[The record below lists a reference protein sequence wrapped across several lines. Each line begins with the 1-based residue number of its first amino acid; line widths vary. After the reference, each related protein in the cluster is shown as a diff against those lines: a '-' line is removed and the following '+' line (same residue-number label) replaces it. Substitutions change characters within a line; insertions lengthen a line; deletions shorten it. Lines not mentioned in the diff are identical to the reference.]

1 MLKQFNK
8 TNQYSIRKYSVGVFS
23 VAVASIMFMGGTVQ
37 ASDSNTKEEN
47 KETTESVIQGR
58 VVPPTIKNMEQT
70 SENTKKEKG
79 VNNNKG
85 ESSEIRK
92 AIKSIKERVDSVQ
105 TSKDVVNSKN
115 ADTPVNKSTFHE
127 VTKNNEDMNN
137 AIRNNNQEK
146 DHVKPRVRREI
157 STNENFDDKKRES
170 LITDFIENARDR
182 VEHGS
187 KIYTL
192 EEKTLLLQGF
202 DELKEDLIESIPKMS
217 ERNEKDFACKIID
230 EISREEEYTLGNNL
244 DRFEILNNLREEYQ
258 KKLSE
263 IDKNLETVEDSEKIK
278 RKKELKKQYEIGL
291 NKIKDQNFPAK
302 LELKK
307 LLDDYVINLNKAA
320 SGEKIE
326 ELDKNIPKLNNKN
339 KNSIT
344 VKVVDENEKPVTDY
358 TVELKNTVSQKI
370 ENKKTD
376 SKGEVIF
383 NNLEE
388 KVEYNVIVRGK
399 KSVDGT
405 SLSAGESDVISVK
418 RSDLISSSKRDEFP
432 NRSEDANRESEIIEN
447 NTRDGKLLEK
457 DKRAA
462 IAGQEIK
469 EVQEI
474 AKKGGKIYTKEDKEK
489 LLNLFEK
496 LYEEL
501 KKEIDTP
508 KDLGEFREEVLDKIE
523 NTLKN
528 KLGVP
533 YRYKAIE
540 ELIKKVGD
548 YADKLRLKEDSF
560 SREKV
565 RNLDKKYE
573 EAREALVKDEFP
585 ENKKIDEL
593 KNKYLNEL
601 KEIYEKN
608 HNELLVDEK
617 ASGILGTVTWR
628 VYKDGTLE
636 FSPTD
641 GKEGEFDN
649 GKDHIK
655 WAHTENVNEQLSS
668 YGKDIRKYKDKVKKV
683 VFKGKVKANGTLQ
696 SMFYGYDKLE
706 KIDFTNFDTTN
717 ATGMKSMLQGT
728 ALKRVDLSKFNTSNV
743 QDLSYMFHKMEKLEE
758 IVFGDNFNTSK
769 VVDFSNM
776 FDGAT
781 KIKGLKLLSFDTRNA
796 GESTPTLT
804 PKEDLFKNTP
814 SLTTVAVGEKYS
826 IPMEDFYTVTF
837 YFGSENKTKVTL
849 KVRKNRKIA
858 DGFIPTPSK
867 EGYQFAG
874 WSEDVS
880 KEIVKDMELT
890 PRWREV
896 KKEKPNKGNN
906 ANIPQRNQPE
916 ENKPTPQAVPGKEK
930 QPEINRENPQVKP
943 EKEKQSETK
952 TPGKEKESTPKLPE
966 KMGEKNTDKSKESSK
981 QNENNKVQIE
991 ENKPTPQAVPG
1002 KEKQPEINRENP
1014 QVKPE
1019 MEKQSETKTPGK
1031 EKESTPKL
1039 PEKMGEK
1046 NTDKSKESDGQS
1058 DNNAQSKTNTFDKTK
1073 NGLDYDKQIKEVD
1086 KQKEK
1091 SKIIENIKTQDNN
1104 KTMFKLKALSGDDK
1118 ITVEFDKVINANEI
1132 LFNEIKDHKLI
1143 NNIKEKL
1150 NVNYVRI
1157 FDIDL
1162 LEKGKVNK
1170 ITDNRTVRVALAGE
1184 NMKNIEVYHIKNNGE
1199 LEKIQSKEEN
1209 GELVFKTNH
1218 FSKFAFVNKV
1228 KGITDTIKDNNNNNS
1243 SNQREIQ
1250 EQKMS
1255 KDNIIQ
1261 KNLHSKGEIRRVNH
1275 NIEKLPNTGKEE
1287 KGLAA
1292 LGAFIAMALTFIL
1305 FKRKE

>member
-79 VNNNKG
+79 GNNNEG
-85 ESSEIRK
+85 ESSELRK

-115 ADTPVNKSTFHE
+115 VDTSISESIIHE
-127 VTKNNEDMNN
+127 VTKNKEDANN
-137 AIRNNNQEK
+137 TIRNNNQDK
-146 DHVKPRVRREI
+146 AQVKPRVKRNTLI
-157 STNENFDDKKRES
+157 NEKFDDKKRES
-170 LITDFIENARDR
+170 IITDFIENARDR
-182 VEHGS
+182 VEHGN

-202 DELKEDLIESIPKMS
+202 NELKEDLIESIPKMP
-217 ERNEKDFACKIID
+217 ERNEKDFASKIID
-230 EISREEEYTLGNNL
+230 EISREEEDTLGNNL

-263 IDKNLETVEDSEKIK
+263 IDKNIETVEDSEKIK
-278 RKKELKKQYEIGL
+278 RKKELKKQYEFGL
-291 NKIKDQNFPAK
+291 NKIKDQSFPAK

-307 LLDDYVINLNKAA
+307 LLDDYIINLNKAA
-320 SGEKIE
+320 SGEKVE
-326 ELDKNIPKLNNKN
+326 EHDKNIPKINN

-344 VKVVDENEKPVTDY
+344 VKVLDENNIPVTEY
-358 TVELKNTVSQKI
+358 TVELKNTVNQKI
-370 ENKKTD
+370 EKKKTD
-376 SKGEVIF
+376 SMGEVVF

-388 KVEYNVIVRGK
+388 KVEYNIIVRGK
-399 KSVDGT
+399 SSIDGT

-418 RSDLISSSKRDEFP
+418 RSDLITSSKQDEFP

-469 EVQEI
+469 EAQEI

-489 LLNLFEK
+489 LLNLFEE
-496 LYEEL
+496 LYEEI

-508 KDLGEFREEVLDKIE
+508 KDLGEFREKVLDKIE
-523 NTLKN
+523 ITLKN

-540 ELIKKVGD
+540 ELIKQVGD

-560 SREKV
+560 SRDKV

-585 ENKKIDEL
+585 ENKIIDQLKI
-593 KNKYLNEL
+593 KYLSEL

-649 GKDHIK
+649 GKNHIK

-706 KIDFTNFDTTN
+706 EIDFTNFDTTN

-728 ALKRVDLSKFNTSNV
+728 ALKRVDLSRFNTSNV
-743 QDLSYMFHKMEKLEE
+743 HDLSYMFHKMEKLEE

-776 FDGAT
+776 FDGAI
-781 KIKGLKLLSFDTRNA
+781 KIKGLNLLSFDTRSA

-814 SLTTVAVGEKYS
+814 NLTTVAVGEKYNIS
-826 IPMEDFYTVTF
+826 MEDFYTVTF

-896 KKEKPNKGNN
+896 KKEKPNKDNN
-906 ANIPQRNQPE
+906 ANIPQRNQLEENKPTLQAVPEKEKQPEMEKQRETNTPSKGKETTPKTPEKTEEKNTDKAKELSKQNDNKVQSE
-916 ENKPTPQAVPGKEK
+916 ENKPTPQVVPGREK
-930 QPEINRENPQVKP
+930 QPEINRQNPQVK
-943 EKEKQSETK
+943 
-952 TPGKEKESTPKLPE
+952 L
-966 KMGEKNTDKSKESSK
+966 
-981 QNENNKVQIE
+981 
-991 ENKPTPQAVPG
+991 
-1002 KEKQPEINRENP
+1002 
-1014 QVKPE
+1014 E
-1019 MEKQSETKTPGK
+1019 ME
-1031 EKESTPKL
+1031 
-1039 PEKMGEK
+1039 
-1046 NTDKSKESDGQS
+1046 
-1058 DNNAQSKTNTFDKTK
+1058 
-1073 NGLDYDKQIKEVD
+1073 

-1091 SKIIENIKTQDNN
+1091 SKINDNIKTQNNN
-1104 KTMFKLKALSGDDK
+1104 KTVFKLKSLSGNDK
-1118 ITVEFDKVINANEI
+1118 ITVEFDKVINADEI

-1150 NVNYVRI
+1150 NVKYVRI

-1170 ITDNRTVRVALAGE
+1170 VTDNRTVRIALAE
-1184 NMKNIEVYHIKNNGE
+1184 KNMKNIEVYHIKNNGE

-1228 KGITDTIKDNNNNNS
+1228 KGTNDIINNNNLLS
-1243 SNQREIQ
+1243 QRENQ
-1250 EQKMS
+1250 EQEMP
-1255 KDNIIQ
+1255 KDNSIQ
-1261 KNLHSKGEIRRVNH
+1261 KTPHSKGEIRRVNH
-1275 NIEKLPNTGKEE
+1275 NTEKLPNTGKEE

>member
-217 ERNEKDFACKIID
+217 ERNEKDFASKIID

-781 KIKGLKLLSFDTRNA
+781 KIKGLNLLSFDTRNA

-849 KVRKNRKIA
+849 KVRRNRKIA

-867 EGYQFAG
+867 EGYQFTG

-916 ENKPTPQAVPGKEK
+916 ENNPTPQAVPGKEK
-930 QPEINRENPQVKP
+930 QPEINK
-943 EKEKQSETK
+943 
-952 TPGKEKESTPKLPE
+952 
-966 KMGEKNTDKSKESSK
+966 
-981 QNENNKVQIE
+981 
-991 ENKPTPQAVPG
+991 
-1002 KEKQPEINRENP
+1002 ENP

-1184 NMKNIEVYHIKNNGE
+1184 NMKNIGVYHIKNNGE

-1228 KGITDTIKDNNNNNS
+1228 KGITDIINNNNNNNS
-1243 SNQREIQ
+1243 SNQIEIQ

-1261 KNLHSKGEIRRVNH
+1261 KNQHSKGEIRRVNH

-1292 LGAFIAMALTFIL
+1292 LGAFIAMSLTFIL

>member
-781 KIKGLKLLSFDTRNA
+781 KIKGLKLLSFDTRSA

-930 QPEINRENPQVKP
+930 QPEINK
-943 EKEKQSETK
+943 
-952 TPGKEKESTPKLPE
+952 
-966 KMGEKNTDKSKESSK
+966 
-981 QNENNKVQIE
+981 
-991 ENKPTPQAVPG
+991 
-1002 KEKQPEINRENP
+1002 ENP

-1046 NTDKSKESDGQS
+1046 NTDKSKESDGRS
-1058 DNNAQSKTNTFDKTK
+1058 DNNAQSKTNAFDKTK
-1073 NGLDYDKQIKEVD
+1073 EGLDYDKQIKEAD

-1118 ITVEFDKVINANEI
+1118 ITVEFDKIINADEI
-1132 LFNEIKDHKLI
+1132 LFNEIKDHKLL

-1170 ITDNRTVRVALAGE
+1170 TAENRTVRVALAGE

-1228 KGITDTIKDNNNNNS
+1228 KGITDTIKDNNNNNNNNNNS

>member
-79 VNNNKG
+79 GNNNEG
-85 ESSEIRK
+85 ESSELRK

-115 ADTPVNKSTFHE
+115 VDTSISESIIHE
-127 VTKNNEDMNN
+127 VTKNKEDANN
-137 AIRNNNQEK
+137 TIRNNNQDK
-146 DHVKPRVRREI
+146 AQVKPRVKRNTLI
-157 STNENFDDKKRES
+157 NEKFDDKKRES
-170 LITDFIENARDR
+170 IITDFIENARDR
-182 VEHGS
+182 VEHGN

-202 DELKEDLIESIPKMS
+202 NELKEDLIESIPKMP
-217 ERNEKDFACKIID
+217 ERNEKDFASKIID
-230 EISREEEYTLGNNL
+230 EISREEEDTLGNNL

-263 IDKNLETVEDSEKIK
+263 IDKNIETVEDSEKIK
-278 RKKELKKQYEIGL
+278 RKKELKKQYEFGL
-291 NKIKDQNFPAK
+291 NKIKDQSFPAK

-307 LLDDYVINLNKAA
+307 LLDDYIINLNKAA
-320 SGEKIE
+320 SGEKVE
-326 ELDKNIPKLNNKN
+326 EHDKNIPKINN

-344 VKVVDENEKPVTDY
+344 VKVLDENNIPVTEY
-358 TVELKNTVSQKI
+358 TVELKNTVNQKI
-370 ENKKTD
+370 EKKKTD
-376 SKGEVIF
+376 SMGEVVF

-388 KVEYNVIVRGK
+388 KVEYNIIVRGK
-399 KSVDGT
+399 SSIDGT

-418 RSDLISSSKRDEFP
+418 RSDLITSSKQDEFP

-469 EVQEI
+469 EAQEI

-489 LLNLFEK
+489 LLNLFEE
-496 LYEEL
+496 LYEEI

-508 KDLGEFREEVLDKIE
+508 KDLGEFREKVLDKIE
-523 NTLKN
+523 ITLKN

-540 ELIKKVGD
+540 ELIKQVGD

-560 SREKV
+560 SRDKV

-585 ENKKIDEL
+585 ENKIIDQLKI
-593 KNKYLNEL
+593 KYLSEL

-649 GKDHIK
+649 GKNHIK

-706 KIDFTNFDTTN
+706 EIDFTNFDTTN

-728 ALKRVDLSKFNTSNV
+728 ALKRVDLSRFNTSNV
-743 QDLSYMFHKMEKLEE
+743 HDLSYMFHKMEKLEE

-776 FDGAT
+776 FDGAI
-781 KIKGLKLLSFDTRNA
+781 KIKGLNLLSFDTRSA

-814 SLTTVAVGEKYS
+814 NLTTVAVGEKYNIS
-826 IPMEDFYTVTF
+826 MEDFYTVTF

-896 KKEKPNKGNN
+896 KKEKPNKDNN
-906 ANIPQRNQPE
+906 ANIPQRNQLE

-930 QPEINRENPQVKP
+930 QPEM
-943 EKEKQSETK
+943 EKQRETN
-952 TPGKEKESTPKLPE
+952 TPGKGKESTPKTPE
-966 KMGEKNTDKSKESSK
+966 KTEEKNTDKAKELSK
-981 QNENNKVQIE
+981 QNDNKVQSE
-991 ENKPTPQAVPG
+991 ENKPTPQVVPG
-1002 KEKQPEINRENP
+1002 REKQPEINRQNP
-1014 QVKPE
+1014 QVKLE
-1019 MEKQSETKTPGK
+1019 ME
-1031 EKESTPKL
+1031 
-1039 PEKMGEK
+1039 
-1046 NTDKSKESDGQS
+1046 
-1058 DNNAQSKTNTFDKTK
+1058 
-1073 NGLDYDKQIKEVD
+1073 

-1091 SKIIENIKTQDNN
+1091 SKINDNIKTQNNN
-1104 KTMFKLKALSGDDK
+1104 KTVFKLKSLSGNDK
-1118 ITVEFDKVINANEI
+1118 ITVEFDKVINADEI

-1150 NVNYVRI
+1150 NVKYVRI

-1170 ITDNRTVRVALAGE
+1170 VTDNRTVRIALAE
-1184 NMKNIEVYHIKNNGE
+1184 KNMKNIEVYHIKNNGE

-1228 KGITDTIKDNNNNNS
+1228 KGTNDIINNNNLLS
-1243 SNQREIQ
+1243 QRENQ
-1250 EQKMS
+1250 EQEMP
-1255 KDNIIQ
+1255 KDNSIQ
-1261 KNLHSKGEIRRVNH
+1261 KTPHSKGEIRRVNH
-1275 NIEKLPNTGKEE
+1275 NTEKLPNTGKEE

>member
-79 VNNNKG
+79 GNNNEG
-85 ESSEIRK
+85 ESSELRK

-115 ADTPVNKSTFHE
+115 VDTSISESIIHE
-127 VTKNNEDMNN
+127 VTKNKEDANN
-137 AIRNNNQEK
+137 TIRNNNQDK
-146 DHVKPRVRREI
+146 AQVKPRVKRNTLI
-157 STNENFDDKKRES
+157 NEKFDDKKRES
-170 LITDFIENARDR
+170 IITDFIENARDR
-182 VEHGS
+182 VEHGN

-202 DELKEDLIESIPKMS
+202 NELKEDLIESIPKMP
-217 ERNEKDFACKIID
+217 ERNEKDFASKIID
-230 EISREEEYTLGNNL
+230 EISREEEDTLGNNL

-263 IDKNLETVEDSEKIK
+263 IDKNIETVEDSEKIK
-278 RKKELKKQYEIGL
+278 RKKELKKQYEFGL
-291 NKIKDQNFPAK
+291 NKIKDQSFPAK

-307 LLDDYVINLNKAA
+307 LLDDYIINLNKAA
-320 SGEKIE
+320 SGEKVE
-326 ELDKNIPKLNNKN
+326 EHDKNIPKINN

-344 VKVVDENEKPVTDY
+344 VKVLDENNIPVTEY
-358 TVELKNTVSQKI
+358 TVELKNTVNQKI
-370 ENKKTD
+370 EKKKTD
-376 SKGEVIF
+376 SMGEVVF

-388 KVEYNVIVRGK
+388 KVEYNIIVRGK
-399 KSVDGT
+399 SSIDGT

-418 RSDLISSSKRDEFP
+418 RSDLITSSKQDEFP

-469 EVQEI
+469 EAQEI

-489 LLNLFEK
+489 LLNLFEE
-496 LYEEL
+496 LYEEI

-508 KDLGEFREEVLDKIE
+508 KDLGEFREKVLDKIE
-523 NTLKN
+523 ITLKN

-540 ELIKKVGD
+540 ELIKQVGD

-560 SREKV
+560 SRDKV

-585 ENKKIDEL
+585 ENKIIDQLKI
-593 KNKYLNEL
+593 KYLSEL

-649 GKDHIK
+649 GKNHIK

-706 KIDFTNFDTTN
+706 EIDFTNFDTTN

-728 ALKRVDLSKFNTSNV
+728 ALKRVDLSRFNTSNV
-743 QDLSYMFHKMEKLEE
+743 HDLSYMFHKMEKLEE

-776 FDGAT
+776 FDGAI
-781 KIKGLKLLSFDTRNA
+781 KIKGLNLLSFDTRSA

-814 SLTTVAVGEKYS
+814 NLTTVAVGEKYNIS
-826 IPMEDFYTVTF
+826 MEDFYTVTF

-896 KKEKPNKGNN
+896 KKEKPNKDNN
-906 ANIPQRNQPE
+906 ANIPQRNQLE

-930 QPEINRENPQVKP
+930 QPEM
-943 EKEKQSETK
+943 EKQRETN
-952 TPGKEKESTPKLPE
+952 TPGKEKESTPKTPE
-966 KMGEKNTDKSKESSK
+966 KTEEKNTDKAKELSK
-981 QNENNKVQIE
+981 QNDNKVQSE
-991 ENKPTPQAVPG
+991 ENKPTPQVVPG
-1002 KEKQPEINRENP
+1002 REKQPEINRQNP
-1014 QVKPE
+1014 QVKLE
-1019 MEKQSETKTPGK
+1019 ME
-1031 EKESTPKL
+1031 
-1039 PEKMGEK
+1039 
-1046 NTDKSKESDGQS
+1046 
-1058 DNNAQSKTNTFDKTK
+1058 
-1073 NGLDYDKQIKEVD
+1073 

-1091 SKIIENIKTQDNN
+1091 SKINDNIKTQNNN
-1104 KTMFKLKALSGDDK
+1104 KTVFKLKSLSGNDK
-1118 ITVEFDKVINANEI
+1118 ITVEFDKVINADEI

-1150 NVNYVRI
+1150 NVKYVRI

-1170 ITDNRTVRVALAGE
+1170 VTDNRTVRIALAE
-1184 NMKNIEVYHIKNNGE
+1184 KNMKNIEVYHIKNNGE

-1228 KGITDTIKDNNNNNS
+1228 KGTNDIINNNNLLS
-1243 SNQREIQ
+1243 QRENQ
-1250 EQKMS
+1250 EQEMP
-1255 KDNIIQ
+1255 KDNSIQ
-1261 KNLHSKGEIRRVNH
+1261 KTPHSKGEIRRVNH
-1275 NIEKLPNTGKEE
+1275 NTEKLPNTGKEE

>member
-217 ERNEKDFACKIID
+217 ERNEKDFASKIID

-781 KIKGLKLLSFDTRNA
+781 KIKGLNLLSFDTRNA

-849 KVRKNRKIA
+849 KVRRNRKIA

-867 EGYQFAG
+867 EGYQFTG

-930 QPEINRENPQVKP
+930 QPEINK
-943 EKEKQSETK
+943 
-952 TPGKEKESTPKLPE
+952 
-966 KMGEKNTDKSKESSK
+966 
-981 QNENNKVQIE
+981 
-991 ENKPTPQAVPG
+991 
-1002 KEKQPEINRENP
+1002 ENP

-1184 NMKNIEVYHIKNNGE
+1184 NMKNIGVYHIKNNGE

-1228 KGITDTIKDNNNNNS
+1228 KGITDIINNNNNNNNS
-1243 SNQREIQ
+1243 SNQIEIQ

-1261 KNLHSKGEIRRVNH
+1261 KNQHSKGEIRRVNH

-1292 LGAFIAMALTFIL
+1292 LGAFIAMSLTFIL

>member
-70 SENTKKEKG
+70 SENTKKGKG
-79 VNNNKG
+79 VNNNEG

-170 LITDFIENARDR
+170 IITDFIENARDR

-217 ERNEKDFACKIID
+217 ERNEKDFVSKIID

-781 KIKGLKLLSFDTRNA
+781 KIKGLNLLSFDTRNA

-916 ENKPTPQAVPGKEK
+916 ENKLTPQAVPGKEK
-930 QPEINRENPQVKP
+930 QPEINK
-943 EKEKQSETK
+943 
-952 TPGKEKESTPKLPE
+952 
-966 KMGEKNTDKSKESSK
+966 
-981 QNENNKVQIE
+981 
-991 ENKPTPQAVPG
+991 
-1002 KEKQPEINRENP
+1002 ENP

-1039 PEKMGEK
+1039 PEKIGEK

-1184 NMKNIEVYHIKNNGE
+1184 NMKNIGVYHIKNNGE

-1228 KGITDTIKDNNNNNS
+1228 KGITDIINNNNNS
-1243 SNQREIQ
+1243 SNQIEIQ

-1261 KNLHSKGEIRRVNH
+1261 KNQHSKGEIRRVNH

>member
-930 QPEINRENPQVKP
+930 QPEINK
-943 EKEKQSETK
+943 
-952 TPGKEKESTPKLPE
+952 
-966 KMGEKNTDKSKESSK
+966 
-981 QNENNKVQIE
+981 
-991 ENKPTPQAVPG
+991 
-1002 KEKQPEINRENP
+1002 ENP

>member
-943 EKEKQSETK
+943 E
-952 TPGKEKESTPKLPE
+952 
-966 KMGEKNTDKSKESSK
+966 
-981 QNENNKVQIE
+981 
-991 ENKPTPQAVPG
+991 
-1002 KEKQPEINRENP
+1002 
-1014 QVKPE
+1014 

-1046 NTDKSKESDGQS
+1046 NTDKSKESDGRS
-1058 DNNAQSKTNTFDKTK
+1058 DNNAQSKTNAFDKTK
-1073 NGLDYDKQIKEVD
+1073 EGLDYDKQIKEAD

-1118 ITVEFDKVINANEI
+1118 ITVEFDKIINADEI
-1132 LFNEIKDHKLI
+1132 LFNEIKDHKLL

-1170 ITDNRTVRVALAGE
+1170 TAENRTVRVALAGE

>member
-1 MLKQFNK
+1 M
-8 TNQYSIRKYSVGVFS
+8 
-23 VAVASIMFMGGTVQ
+23 
-37 ASDSNTKEEN
+37 
-47 KETTESVIQGR
+47 
-58 VVPPTIKNMEQT
+58 
-70 SENTKKEKG
+70 
-79 VNNNKG
+79 
-85 ESSEIRK
+85 
-92 AIKSIKERVDSVQ
+92 
-105 TSKDVVNSKN
+105 
-115 ADTPVNKSTFHE
+115 
-127 VTKNNEDMNN
+127 
-137 AIRNNNQEK
+137 
-146 DHVKPRVRREI
+146 
-157 STNENFDDKKRES
+157 
-170 LITDFIENARDR
+170 
-182 VEHGS
+182 
-187 KIYTL
+187 
-192 EEKTLLLQGF
+192 
-202 DELKEDLIESIPKMS
+202 
-217 ERNEKDFACKIID
+217 
-230 EISREEEYTLGNNL
+230 
-244 DRFEILNNLREEYQ
+244 
-258 KKLSE
+258 
-263 IDKNLETVEDSEKIK
+263 
-278 RKKELKKQYEIGL
+278 
-291 NKIKDQNFPAK
+291 
-302 LELKK
+302 ELKK
-307 LLDDYVINLNKAA
+307 LLDDYIINLNKAA
-320 SGEKIE
+320 SGEKVE
-326 ELDKNIPKLNNKN
+326 EHDKNIPKINN

-344 VKVVDENEKPVTDY
+344 VKVLDENNIPVTEY
-358 TVELKNTVSQKI
+358 TVELKNTVNQKI
-370 ENKKTD
+370 EKKKTD
-376 SKGEVIF
+376 SMGEVVF

-388 KVEYNVIVRGK
+388 KVEYNITVRGK
-399 KSVDGT
+399 SSIDGT

-418 RSDLISSSKRDEFP
+418 RSDLITSSKQDEFP

-469 EVQEI
+469 EAQEI

-489 LLNLFEK
+489 LLNLFEE
-496 LYEEL
+496 LYEEI

-508 KDLGEFREEVLDKIE
+508 KDLGEFREKVLDKIE

-540 ELIKKVGD
+540 ELIKQVGD

-560 SREKV
+560 SRDKV

-585 ENKKIDEL
+585 ENKIIDQLKI
-593 KNKYLNEL
+593 KYLSEL

-617 ASGILGTVTWR
+617 ASGTLGTVTWR

-649 GKDHIK
+649 GKNHIK

-706 KIDFTNFDTTN
+706 EIDFTNFDTTN

-728 ALKRVDLSKFNTSNV
+728 ALKRVDLSRFNTSNV

-776 FDGAT
+776 FDGAI
-781 KIKGLKLLSFDTRNA
+781 KIKGLNLLSFDTRSA

-814 SLTTVAVGEKYS
+814 NLTTVAVGEKYNIS
-826 IPMEDFYTVTF
+826 MEDFYTVTF

-896 KKEKPNKGNN
+896 KKEKPNKDNN
-906 ANIPQRNQPE
+906 ANIPQLNQLE

-930 QPEINRENPQVKP
+930 QPEMEKQRETNTPSKGKETIPKTP
-943 EKEKQSETK
+943 EKTE
-952 TPGKEKESTPKLPE
+952 
-966 KMGEKNTDKSKESSK
+966 EKNTDKAKELSK
-981 QNENNKVQIE
+981 QNDNNKVQSE
-991 ENKPTPQAVPG
+991 ENKPTPQVVPG
-1002 KEKQPEINRENP
+1002 REKQPEINRQNP
-1014 QVKPE
+1014 QVKLE
-1019 MEKQSETKTPGK
+1019 ME
-1031 EKESTPKL
+1031 
-1039 PEKMGEK
+1039 
-1046 NTDKSKESDGQS
+1046 
-1058 DNNAQSKTNTFDKTK
+1058 
-1073 NGLDYDKQIKEVD
+1073 

-1091 SKIIENIKTQDNN
+1091 SKINDNIKTQNNN
-1104 KTMFKLKALSGDDK
+1104 KTVFKLKSLSGNDK
-1118 ITVEFDKVINANEI
+1118 ITVEFDKVINADEI

-1150 NVNYVRI
+1150 NVKYVRI

-1170 ITDNRTVRVALAGE
+1170 VTDNRTVRIALAE
-1184 NMKNIEVYHIKNNGE
+1184 KNMKNIEVYHIKNNGE

-1228 KGITDTIKDNNNNNS
+1228 KGTNDIINNNNLLS
-1243 SNQREIQ
+1243 QRENQ
-1250 EQKMS
+1250 EQEMP
-1255 KDNIIQ
+1255 KDNSIQ
-1261 KNLHSKGEIRRVNH
+1261 KTPHSKGEIRRVNH
-1275 NIEKLPNTGKEE
+1275 NTEKLPNTGKEE

>member
-1 MLKQFNK
+1 M
-8 TNQYSIRKYSVGVFS
+8 
-23 VAVASIMFMGGTVQ
+23 
-37 ASDSNTKEEN
+37 
-47 KETTESVIQGR
+47 
-58 VVPPTIKNMEQT
+58 
-70 SENTKKEKG
+70 
-79 VNNNKG
+79 
-85 ESSEIRK
+85 
-92 AIKSIKERVDSVQ
+92 
-105 TSKDVVNSKN
+105 
-115 ADTPVNKSTFHE
+115 
-127 VTKNNEDMNN
+127 
-137 AIRNNNQEK
+137 
-146 DHVKPRVRREI
+146 
-157 STNENFDDKKRES
+157 
-170 LITDFIENARDR
+170 
-182 VEHGS
+182 
-187 KIYTL
+187 
-192 EEKTLLLQGF
+192 
-202 DELKEDLIESIPKMS
+202 
-217 ERNEKDFACKIID
+217 
-230 EISREEEYTLGNNL
+230 
-244 DRFEILNNLREEYQ
+244 
-258 KKLSE
+258 
-263 IDKNLETVEDSEKIK
+263 
-278 RKKELKKQYEIGL
+278 
-291 NKIKDQNFPAK
+291 
-302 LELKK
+302 
-307 LLDDYVINLNKAA
+307 
-320 SGEKIE
+320 
-326 ELDKNIPKLNNKN
+326 
-339 KNSIT
+339 
-344 VKVVDENEKPVTDY
+344 
-358 TVELKNTVSQKI
+358 
-370 ENKKTD
+370 
-376 SKGEVIF
+376 
-383 NNLEE
+383 
-388 KVEYNVIVRGK
+388 
-399 KSVDGT
+399 
-405 SLSAGESDVISVK
+405 
-418 RSDLISSSKRDEFP
+418 
-432 NRSEDANRESEIIEN
+432 
-447 NTRDGKLLEK
+447 
-457 DKRAA
+457 
-462 IAGQEIK
+462 
-469 EVQEI
+469 
-474 AKKGGKIYTKEDKEK
+474 
-489 LLNLFEK
+489 
-496 LYEEL
+496 
-501 KKEIDTP
+501 
-508 KDLGEFREEVLDKIE
+508 
-523 NTLKN
+523 
-528 KLGVP
+528 
-533 YRYKAIE
+533 
-540 ELIKKVGD
+540 
-548 YADKLRLKEDSF
+548 
-560 SREKV
+560 
-565 RNLDKKYE
+565 
-573 EAREALVKDEFP
+573 KDEFP

-781 KIKGLKLLSFDTRNA
+781 KIKGLNLLSFDTRNA

-814 SLTTVAVGEKYS
+814 SLTTVAVGEKYN

-906 ANIPQRNQPE
+906 ANIPQRNQPK

-930 QPEINRENPQVKP
+930 QPEINK
-943 EKEKQSETK
+943 
-952 TPGKEKESTPKLPE
+952 
-966 KMGEKNTDKSKESSK
+966 
-981 QNENNKVQIE
+981 
-991 ENKPTPQAVPG
+991 
-1002 KEKQPEINRENP
+1002 ENP

-1039 PEKMGEK
+1039 PEKIGEK

-1091 SKIIENIKTQDNN
+1091 SKLIENIKTQDNN

-1184 NMKNIEVYHIKNNGE
+1184 NMKNIGVYHIKNNGE

-1218 FSKFAFVNKV
+1218 FSK
-1228 KGITDTIKDNNNNNS
+1228 
-1243 SNQREIQ
+1243 
-1250 EQKMS
+1250 
-1255 KDNIIQ
+1255 
-1261 KNLHSKGEIRRVNH
+1261 L
-1275 NIEKLPNTGKEE
+1275 
-1287 KGLAA
+1287 
-1292 LGAFIAMALTFIL
+1292 
-1305 FKRKE
+1305 

>member
-1 MLKQFNK
+1 M
-8 TNQYSIRKYSVGVFS
+8 
-23 VAVASIMFMGGTVQ
+23 
-37 ASDSNTKEEN
+37 
-47 KETTESVIQGR
+47 
-58 VVPPTIKNMEQT
+58 
-70 SENTKKEKG
+70 
-79 VNNNKG
+79 
-85 ESSEIRK
+85 
-92 AIKSIKERVDSVQ
+92 
-105 TSKDVVNSKN
+105 
-115 ADTPVNKSTFHE
+115 
-127 VTKNNEDMNN
+127 
-137 AIRNNNQEK
+137 
-146 DHVKPRVRREI
+146 
-157 STNENFDDKKRES
+157 
-170 LITDFIENARDR
+170 
-182 VEHGS
+182 
-187 KIYTL
+187 
-192 EEKTLLLQGF
+192 
-202 DELKEDLIESIPKMS
+202 
-217 ERNEKDFACKIID
+217 
-230 EISREEEYTLGNNL
+230 
-244 DRFEILNNLREEYQ
+244 
-258 KKLSE
+258 
-263 IDKNLETVEDSEKIK
+263 
-278 RKKELKKQYEIGL
+278 
-291 NKIKDQNFPAK
+291 
-302 LELKK
+302 
-307 LLDDYVINLNKAA
+307 NKAA

-326 ELDKNIPKLNNKN
+326 ELDNNIPKLNNKN

-344 VKVVDENEKPVTDY
+344 VKVVDENKKPVTDY

-469 EVQEI
+469 EAQEI
-474 AKKGGKIYTKEDKEK
+474 AEKGGKIYTKEDKEK

-781 KIKGLKLLSFDTRNA
+781 KIKGLNLLSFDTRNA

-849 KVRKNRKIA
+849 KVRRNRKIA

-867 EGYQFAG
+867 EGYQFTG

-930 QPEINRENPQVKP
+930 QPEINKENPQVKP
-943 EKEKQSETK
+943 EMEKQSETK

-966 KMGEKNTDKSKESSK
+966 KIGEKNTDKSKESSK
-981 QNENNKVQIE
+981 QNENNKVQPE
-991 ENKPTPQAVPG
+991 ENNPTPQAVPG
-1002 KEKQPEINRENP
+1002 KEKQPEINKENP

-1184 NMKNIEVYHIKNNGE
+1184 NMKNIGVYHIKNNGE

-1228 KGITDTIKDNNNNNS
+1228 KGITDIINNNNNNNNNNS
-1243 SNQREIQ
+1243 SNQIEIQ

-1261 KNLHSKGEIRRVNH
+1261 KNQHSKGEIRRVNH

-1292 LGAFIAMALTFIL
+1292 LGAFIAMSLTFIL

>member
-58 VVPPTIKNMEQT
+58 IVPPTIKNMEQT

-79 VNNNKG
+79 GNNNEG
-85 ESSEIRK
+85 ESSELRK

-115 ADTPVNKSTFHE
+115 VDTSISESIIHE
-127 VTKNNEDMNN
+127 VTKNKEDANN
-137 AIRNNNQEK
+137 TIRNNNQDK
-146 DHVKPRVRREI
+146 AQVKPRVKRNTLI
-157 STNENFDDKKRES
+157 NEKFDDKKRES
-170 LITDFIENARDR
+170 IITDFIENARDR
-182 VEHGS
+182 VEHGN

-202 DELKEDLIESIPKMS
+202 NELKEDLIESIPKMP
-217 ERNEKDFACKIID
+217 ERNEKDFASKIID
-230 EISREEEYTLGNNL
+230 EISREEEDTLGNNL

-263 IDKNLETVEDSEKIK
+263 IDKNIETVEDSEKIK
-278 RKKELKKQYEIGL
+278 RKKELKKQYEFGL
-291 NKIKDQNFPAK
+291 NKIKDQSFPAK

-307 LLDDYVINLNKAA
+307 LLDDYIINLNKAA
-320 SGEKIE
+320 SGEKVE
-326 ELDKNIPKLNNKN
+326 EHDKNIPKINN

-344 VKVVDENEKPVTDY
+344 VKVLDENNIPVTEY
-358 TVELKNTVSQKI
+358 TVELKNTVNQKI
-370 ENKKTD
+370 EKKKTD
-376 SKGEVIF
+376 SMGEVVF

-388 KVEYNVIVRGK
+388 KVEYNIIVRGK
-399 KSVDGT
+399 SSIDGT

-418 RSDLISSSKRDEFP
+418 RSDLITSSKQDEFP

-469 EVQEI
+469 EAQEI

-489 LLNLFEK
+489 LLNLFEE
-496 LYEEL
+496 LYEEI

-508 KDLGEFREEVLDKIE
+508 KDLGEFREKVLDKIE
-523 NTLKN
+523 ITLKN

-540 ELIKKVGD
+540 ELIKQVGD

-560 SREKV
+560 SRDKV

-585 ENKKIDEL
+585 ENKIIDQLKI
-593 KNKYLNEL
+593 KYLSEL

-649 GKDHIK
+649 GKNHIK

-706 KIDFTNFDTTN
+706 EIDFTNFDTTN

-728 ALKRVDLSKFNTSNV
+728 ALKRVDLSRFNTSNV
-743 QDLSYMFHKMEKLEE
+743 HDLSYMFHKMEKLEE

-776 FDGAT
+776 FDGAI
-781 KIKGLKLLSFDTRNA
+781 KIKGLNLLSFDTRSA

-814 SLTTVAVGEKYS
+814 NLTTVAVGEKYNIS
-826 IPMEDFYTVTF
+826 MEDFYTVTF

-896 KKEKPNKGNN
+896 KKEKPNKDNN
-906 ANIPQRNQPE
+906 ANIPQRNQLE

-930 QPEINRENPQVKP
+930 QPEM
-943 EKEKQSETK
+943 EKQRETN
-952 TPGKEKESTPKLPE
+952 TPGKEKESTPKIPE
-966 KMGEKNTDKSKESSK
+966 KTEEKNTDKAKELSK
-981 QNENNKVQIE
+981 QNDNKVQSE
-991 ENKPTPQAVPG
+991 ENKPTPQVVPG
-1002 KEKQPEINRENP
+1002 REKQPEINRQNP
-1014 QVKPE
+1014 QVKLE
-1019 MEKQSETKTPGK
+1019 ME
-1031 EKESTPKL
+1031 
-1039 PEKMGEK
+1039 
-1046 NTDKSKESDGQS
+1046 
-1058 DNNAQSKTNTFDKTK
+1058 
-1073 NGLDYDKQIKEVD
+1073 

-1091 SKIIENIKTQDNN
+1091 SKINDNIKTQNNN
-1104 KTMFKLKALSGDDK
+1104 KTVFKLKSLSGNDK
-1118 ITVEFDKVINANEI
+1118 ITVEFDKVINADEI

-1150 NVNYVRI
+1150 NVKYVRI

-1170 ITDNRTVRVALAGE
+1170 VTDNRTVRIALAE
-1184 NMKNIEVYHIKNNGE
+1184 KNMKNIEVYHIKNNGE

-1228 KGITDTIKDNNNNNS
+1228 KGTNDIINNNNLLS
-1243 SNQREIQ
+1243 QRENQ
-1250 EQKMS
+1250 EQEMP
-1255 KDNIIQ
+1255 KDNSIQ
-1261 KNLHSKGEIRRVNH
+1261 KTPHSKGEIRRVNH
-1275 NIEKLPNTGKEE
+1275 NTEKLPNTGKEE

>member
-79 VNNNKG
+79 GNNNEG
-85 ESSEIRK
+85 ESSELRK

-115 ADTPVNKSTFHE
+115 VDTSISESIIHE
-127 VTKNNEDMNN
+127 VTKNKEDANN
-137 AIRNNNQEK
+137 TIRNNNQDK
-146 DHVKPRVRREI
+146 AQVKPRVKRNTLI
-157 STNENFDDKKRES
+157 NEKFDDKKRES
-170 LITDFIENARDR
+170 IITDFIENARDR
-182 VEHGS
+182 VEHGN

-202 DELKEDLIESIPKMS
+202 NELKEDLIESIPKMP
-217 ERNEKDFACKIID
+217 ERNEKDFASKIID
-230 EISREEEYTLGNNL
+230 EISREEEDTLGNNL

-263 IDKNLETVEDSEKIK
+263 IDKNIETVEDSEKIK
-278 RKKELKKQYEIGL
+278 RKKELKKQYEFGL
-291 NKIKDQNFPAK
+291 NKIKDQSFPAK

-307 LLDDYVINLNKAA
+307 LLDDYIINLNKAA
-320 SGEKIE
+320 SGEKVE
-326 ELDKNIPKLNNKN
+326 EHDKNIPKINN

-344 VKVVDENEKPVTDY
+344 VKVLDENNIPVTEY
-358 TVELKNTVSQKI
+358 TVELKNTVNQKI
-370 ENKKTD
+370 EKKKTD
-376 SKGEVIF
+376 SMGEVVF

-388 KVEYNVIVRGK
+388 KVEYNIIVRGK
-399 KSVDGT
+399 SSIDGT

-418 RSDLISSSKRDEFP
+418 RSDLITSSKQDEFP

-469 EVQEI
+469 EAQEI

-489 LLNLFEK
+489 LLNLFEE
-496 LYEEL
+496 LYEEI

-508 KDLGEFREEVLDKIE
+508 KDLGEFREKVLDKIE

-540 ELIKKVGD
+540 ELIKQVGD

-560 SREKV
+560 SRDKV

-585 ENKKIDEL
+585 ENKIIDQLKI
-593 KNKYLNEL
+593 KYLSEL

-649 GKDHIK
+649 GKNHIK

-706 KIDFTNFDTTN
+706 EIDFTNFDTTN

-728 ALKRVDLSKFNTSNV
+728 ALKRVDLSRFNTSNV
-743 QDLSYMFHKMEKLEE
+743 HDLSYMFHKMEKLEE

-776 FDGAT
+776 FDGAI
-781 KIKGLKLLSFDTRNA
+781 KIKGLNLLSFDTRSA

-814 SLTTVAVGEKYS
+814 NLTTVAVGEKYNIS
-826 IPMEDFYTVTF
+826 MEDFYTVTF

-896 KKEKPNKGNN
+896 KKEKPNKDNN
-906 ANIPQRNQPE
+906 ANIPQRNQLE

-930 QPEINRENPQVKP
+930 QPEM
-943 EKEKQSETK
+943 EKQRETN
-952 TPGKEKESTPKLPE
+952 TPGKGKESTPKTPE
-966 KMGEKNTDKSKESSK
+966 KTEEKNTDKLKESSK
-981 QNENNKVQIE
+981 QNDNNKVQSEENKPTLQAVPEKEKQPEMEKQRETNTPSKGKETTPKTPEKTEEKNTDKAKELSKQNDNNKVQSE
-991 ENKPTPQAVPG
+991 ENKPTPQVVPG
-1002 KEKQPEINRENP
+1002 REKQPEINRQNP
-1014 QVKPE
+1014 QVKLE
-1019 MEKQSETKTPGK
+1019 ME
-1031 EKESTPKL
+1031 
-1039 PEKMGEK
+1039 
-1046 NTDKSKESDGQS
+1046 
-1058 DNNAQSKTNTFDKTK
+1058 
-1073 NGLDYDKQIKEVD
+1073 

-1091 SKIIENIKTQDNN
+1091 SKINDNIKTQNNN
-1104 KTMFKLKALSGDDK
+1104 KTVFKLKSLSGNDK
-1118 ITVEFDKVINANEI
+1118 ITVEFDKVINADEI

-1150 NVNYVRI
+1150 NVKYVRI

-1170 ITDNRTVRVALAGE
+1170 VTDNRTVRIALAE
-1184 NMKNIEVYHIKNNGE
+1184 KNMKNIEVYHIKNNGE

-1228 KGITDTIKDNNNNNS
+1228 KGTNDIINNNNLLS
-1243 SNQREIQ
+1243 QRENQ
-1250 EQKMS
+1250 EQEMP
-1255 KDNIIQ
+1255 KDNSIQ
-1261 KNLHSKGEIRRVNH
+1261 KTPHSKGEIRRVNH
-1275 NIEKLPNTGKEE
+1275 NTEKLPNTGKEE

>member
-1 MLKQFNK
+1 M
-8 TNQYSIRKYSVGVFS
+8 
-23 VAVASIMFMGGTVQ
+23 
-37 ASDSNTKEEN
+37 
-47 KETTESVIQGR
+47 
-58 VVPPTIKNMEQT
+58 
-70 SENTKKEKG
+70 
-79 VNNNKG
+79 
-85 ESSEIRK
+85 
-92 AIKSIKERVDSVQ
+92 
-105 TSKDVVNSKN
+105 
-115 ADTPVNKSTFHE
+115 
-127 VTKNNEDMNN
+127 
-137 AIRNNNQEK
+137 
-146 DHVKPRVRREI
+146 
-157 STNENFDDKKRES
+157 
-170 LITDFIENARDR
+170 
-182 VEHGS
+182 
-187 KIYTL
+187 
-192 EEKTLLLQGF
+192 
-202 DELKEDLIESIPKMS
+202 
-217 ERNEKDFACKIID
+217 
-230 EISREEEYTLGNNL
+230 
-244 DRFEILNNLREEYQ
+244 
-258 KKLSE
+258 
-263 IDKNLETVEDSEKIK
+263 
-278 RKKELKKQYEIGL
+278 
-291 NKIKDQNFPAK
+291 
-302 LELKK
+302 ELKK
-307 LLDDYVINLNKAA
+307 LLDDYIINLNKAA
-320 SGEKIE
+320 SGEKVE
-326 ELDKNIPKLNNKN
+326 EHDKNIPKINN

-344 VKVVDENEKPVTDY
+344 VKVLDENNIPVTEY
-358 TVELKNTVSQKI
+358 TVELKNTVNQKI
-370 ENKKTD
+370 EKKKTD
-376 SKGEVIF
+376 SMGEVVF

-388 KVEYNVIVRGK
+388 KVEYNITVRGK
-399 KSVDGT
+399 SSIDGT

-418 RSDLISSSKRDEFP
+418 RSDLITSSKQDEFP

-469 EVQEI
+469 EAQEI

-489 LLNLFEK
+489 LLNLFEE
-496 LYEEL
+496 LYEEI

-508 KDLGEFREEVLDKIE
+508 KDLGEFREKVLDKIE

-540 ELIKKVGD
+540 ELIKQVGD

-560 SREKV
+560 SRDKV

-585 ENKKIDEL
+585 ENKIIDQLKI
-593 KNKYLNEL
+593 KYLSEL

-617 ASGILGTVTWR
+617 ASGTLGTVTWR

-649 GKDHIK
+649 GKNHIK

-706 KIDFTNFDTTN
+706 EIDFTNFDTTN

-728 ALKRVDLSKFNTSNV
+728 ALKRVDLSRFNTSNV

-776 FDGAT
+776 FDGAI
-781 KIKGLKLLSFDTRNA
+781 KIKGLNLLSFDTRSA

-814 SLTTVAVGEKYS
+814 NLTTVAVGEKYNIS
-826 IPMEDFYTVTF
+826 MEDFYTVTF

-896 KKEKPNKGNN
+896 KKEKPNKDNN
-906 ANIPQRNQPE
+906 ANIPQLNQLE
-916 ENKPTPQAVPGKEK
+916 ENKPTLQAVPEKEK
-930 QPEINRENPQVKP
+930 QPEM
-943 EKEKQSETK
+943 EKQRETN
-952 TPGKEKESTPKLPE
+952 TPGKEKESTPKTPE
-966 KMGEKNTDKSKESSK
+966 KTEEKNTDKAKELSK
-981 QNENNKVQIE
+981 QNDNNKVQSE
-991 ENKPTPQAVPG
+991 ENKPTPQVVPG
-1002 KEKQPEINRENP
+1002 REKQPEINRQNP
-1014 QVKPE
+1014 QVKLE
-1019 MEKQSETKTPGK
+1019 ME
-1031 EKESTPKL
+1031 
-1039 PEKMGEK
+1039 
-1046 NTDKSKESDGQS
+1046 
-1058 DNNAQSKTNTFDKTK
+1058 
-1073 NGLDYDKQIKEVD
+1073 

-1091 SKIIENIKTQDNN
+1091 SKINDNIKTQNNN
-1104 KTMFKLKALSGDDK
+1104 KTVFKLKSLSGNDK
-1118 ITVEFDKVINANEI
+1118 ITVEFDKVINADEI

-1150 NVNYVRI
+1150 NVKYVRI

-1170 ITDNRTVRVALAGE
+1170 VTDNRTVRIALAE
-1184 NMKNIEVYHIKNNGE
+1184 KNMKNIEVYHIKNNGE

-1228 KGITDTIKDNNNNNS
+1228 KGTNDIINNNNLLS
-1243 SNQREIQ
+1243 QRENQ
-1250 EQKMS
+1250 EQEMP
-1255 KDNIIQ
+1255 KDNSIQ
-1261 KNLHSKGEIRRVNH
+1261 KTPHSKGEIRRVNH
-1275 NIEKLPNTGKEE
+1275 NTEKLPNTGKEE

>member
-1 MLKQFNK
+1 
-8 TNQYSIRKYSVGVFS
+8 
-23 VAVASIMFMGGTVQ
+23 
-37 ASDSNTKEEN
+37 
-47 KETTESVIQGR
+47 
-58 VVPPTIKNMEQT
+58 
-70 SENTKKEKG
+70 
-79 VNNNKG
+79 
-85 ESSEIRK
+85 
-92 AIKSIKERVDSVQ
+92 
-105 TSKDVVNSKN
+105 
-115 ADTPVNKSTFHE
+115 
-127 VTKNNEDMNN
+127 
-137 AIRNNNQEK
+137 
-146 DHVKPRVRREI
+146 
-157 STNENFDDKKRES
+157 
-170 LITDFIENARDR
+170 
-182 VEHGS
+182 
-187 KIYTL
+187 
-192 EEKTLLLQGF
+192 
-202 DELKEDLIESIPKMS
+202 
-217 ERNEKDFACKIID
+217 
-230 EISREEEYTLGNNL
+230 
-244 DRFEILNNLREEYQ
+244 
-258 KKLSE
+258 
-263 IDKNLETVEDSEKIK
+263 
-278 RKKELKKQYEIGL
+278 
-291 NKIKDQNFPAK
+291 
-302 LELKK
+302 
-307 LLDDYVINLNKAA
+307 
-320 SGEKIE
+320 
-326 ELDKNIPKLNNKN
+326 
-339 KNSIT
+339 
-344 VKVVDENEKPVTDY
+344 
-358 TVELKNTVSQKI
+358 
-370 ENKKTD
+370 
-376 SKGEVIF
+376 
-383 NNLEE
+383 
-388 KVEYNVIVRGK
+388 
-399 KSVDGT
+399 
-405 SLSAGESDVISVK
+405 
-418 RSDLISSSKRDEFP
+418 
-432 NRSEDANRESEIIEN
+432 
-447 NTRDGKLLEK
+447 
-457 DKRAA
+457 
-462 IAGQEIK
+462 
-469 EVQEI
+469 
-474 AKKGGKIYTKEDKEK
+474 
-489 LLNLFEK
+489 
-496 LYEEL
+496 
-501 KKEIDTP
+501 
-508 KDLGEFREEVLDKIE
+508 
-523 NTLKN
+523 
-528 KLGVP
+528 
-533 YRYKAIE
+533 
-540 ELIKKVGD
+540 
-548 YADKLRLKEDSF
+548 
-560 SREKV
+560 
-565 RNLDKKYE
+565 
-573 EAREALVKDEFP
+573 
-585 ENKKIDEL
+585 
-593 KNKYLNEL
+593 
-601 KEIYEKN
+601 
-608 HNELLVDEK
+608 
-617 ASGILGTVTWR
+617 
-628 VYKDGTLE
+628 
-636 FSPTD
+636 
-641 GKEGEFDN
+641 
-649 GKDHIK
+649 
-655 WAHTENVNEQLSS
+655 
-668 YGKDIRKYKDKVKKV
+668 
-683 VFKGKVKANGTLQ
+683 
-696 SMFYGYDKLE
+696 MFYGYDKLE

-781 KIKGLKLLSFDTRNA
+781 KIKELNLLSFDTRNA

-906 ANIPQRNQPE
+906 ENILQRNQPE
-916 ENKPTPQAVPGKEK
+916 EN
-930 QPEINRENPQVKP
+930 NP
-943 EKEKQSETK
+943 
-952 TPGKEKESTPKLPE
+952 
-966 KMGEKNTDKSKESSK
+966 
-981 QNENNKVQIE
+981 I
-991 ENKPTPQAVPG
+991 PQAVPG

-1039 PEKMGEK
+1039 PEKMGE
-1046 NTDKSKESDGQS
+1046 NNIDKLKESDGQS

-1143 NNIKEKL
+1143 NNIKEKS

-1184 NMKNIEVYHIKNNGE
+1184 NMKNIGVYHIKNNGE

-1228 KGITDTIKDNNNNNS
+1228 KGITDTINNNNNS
-1243 SNQREIQ
+1243 SNQIKIQ

-1261 KNLHSKGEIRRVNH
+1261 KNQHSKGEIRRVNH

>member
-1 MLKQFNK
+1 M
-8 TNQYSIRKYSVGVFS
+8 
-23 VAVASIMFMGGTVQ
+23 
-37 ASDSNTKEEN
+37 
-47 KETTESVIQGR
+47 
-58 VVPPTIKNMEQT
+58 
-70 SENTKKEKG
+70 
-79 VNNNKG
+79 
-85 ESSEIRK
+85 
-92 AIKSIKERVDSVQ
+92 
-105 TSKDVVNSKN
+105 
-115 ADTPVNKSTFHE
+115 
-127 VTKNNEDMNN
+127 
-137 AIRNNNQEK
+137 
-146 DHVKPRVRREI
+146 
-157 STNENFDDKKRES
+157 
-170 LITDFIENARDR
+170 
-182 VEHGS
+182 
-187 KIYTL
+187 
-192 EEKTLLLQGF
+192 
-202 DELKEDLIESIPKMS
+202 
-217 ERNEKDFACKIID
+217 
-230 EISREEEYTLGNNL
+230 
-244 DRFEILNNLREEYQ
+244 
-258 KKLSE
+258 
-263 IDKNLETVEDSEKIK
+263 
-278 RKKELKKQYEIGL
+278 
-291 NKIKDQNFPAK
+291 
-302 LELKK
+302 ELKK
-307 LLDDYVINLNKAA
+307 LLDDYIINLNKAA
-320 SGEKIE
+320 SGEKVE
-326 ELDKNIPKLNNKN
+326 EHDKNIPKINN

-344 VKVVDENEKPVTDY
+344 VKVLDENNIPVTEY
-358 TVELKNTVSQKI
+358 TVELKNTVNQKI
-370 ENKKTD
+370 EKKKTD
-376 SKGEVIF
+376 SMGEVVF

-388 KVEYNVIVRGK
+388 KVEYNITVRGK
-399 KSVDGT
+399 SSIDGT

-418 RSDLISSSKRDEFP
+418 RSDLITSSKQDEFP

-469 EVQEI
+469 EAQEI

-489 LLNLFEK
+489 LLNLFEE
-496 LYEEL
+496 LYEEI

-508 KDLGEFREEVLDKIE
+508 KDLGEFREKVLDKIE

-540 ELIKKVGD
+540 ELIKQVGD

-560 SREKV
+560 SRDKV

-585 ENKKIDEL
+585 ENKIIDQLKI
-593 KNKYLNEL
+593 KYLSEL

-617 ASGILGTVTWR
+617 ASGTLGTVTWR

-649 GKDHIK
+649 GKNHIK

-706 KIDFTNFDTTN
+706 EIDFTNFDTTN

-728 ALKRVDLSKFNTSNV
+728 ALKRVDLSRFNTSNV

-776 FDGAT
+776 FDGAI
-781 KIKGLKLLSFDTRNA
+781 KIKGLNLLSFDTRSA

-814 SLTTVAVGEKYS
+814 NLTTVAVGEKYNIS
-826 IPMEDFYTVTF
+826 MEDFYTVTF

-896 KKEKPNKGNN
+896 KKEKPNKDNN
-906 ANIPQRNQPE
+906 ANIPQLNQLE

-930 QPEINRENPQVKP
+930 QPEM
-943 EKEKQSETK
+943 EKQRETN
-952 TPGKEKESTPKLPE
+952 TPGKGKETIPKTPE
-966 KMGEKNTDKSKESSK
+966 KTEEKNTDKAKELSK
-981 QNENNKVQIE
+981 QNDNNKVQSE
-991 ENKPTPQAVPG
+991 ENKPTPQVVPG
-1002 KEKQPEINRENP
+1002 REKQPEINRQNP
-1014 QVKPE
+1014 QVKLE
-1019 MEKQSETKTPGK
+1019 ME
-1031 EKESTPKL
+1031 
-1039 PEKMGEK
+1039 
-1046 NTDKSKESDGQS
+1046 
-1058 DNNAQSKTNTFDKTK
+1058 
-1073 NGLDYDKQIKEVD
+1073 

-1091 SKIIENIKTQDNN
+1091 SKINDNIKTQNNN
-1104 KTMFKLKALSGDDK
+1104 KTVFKLKSLSGNDK
-1118 ITVEFDKVINANEI
+1118 ITVEFDKVINADEI

-1150 NVNYVRI
+1150 NVKYVRI

-1170 ITDNRTVRVALAGE
+1170 VTDNRTVRIALAE
-1184 NMKNIEVYHIKNNGE
+1184 KNMKNIEVYHIKNNGE

-1228 KGITDTIKDNNNNNS
+1228 KGTNDIINNNNLLS
-1243 SNQREIQ
+1243 QRENQ
-1250 EQKMS
+1250 EQEMP
-1255 KDNIIQ
+1255 KDNSIQ
-1261 KNLHSKGEIRRVNH
+1261 KTPHSKGEIRRVNH
-1275 NIEKLPNTGKEE
+1275 NTEKLPNTGKEE

>member
-217 ERNEKDFACKIID
+217 ERNEKDFASKIID

-781 KIKGLKLLSFDTRNA
+781 KIKGLNLLSFDTRNA

-849 KVRKNRKIA
+849 KVRRNRKIA

-867 EGYQFAG
+867 EGYQFTG

-930 QPEINRENPQVKP
+930 QPEINK
-943 EKEKQSETK
+943 
-952 TPGKEKESTPKLPE
+952 
-966 KMGEKNTDKSKESSK
+966 
-981 QNENNKVQIE
+981 
-991 ENKPTPQAVPG
+991 
-1002 KEKQPEINRENP
+1002 ENP

-1184 NMKNIEVYHIKNNGE
+1184 NMKNIGVYHIKNNGE

-1228 KGITDTIKDNNNNNS
+1228 KGITDIINNNNNNNNNNS
-1243 SNQREIQ
+1243 SNQIEIQ

-1261 KNLHSKGEIRRVNH
+1261 KNQHSKGEIRRVNH

-1292 LGAFIAMALTFIL
+1292 LGAFIAMSLTFIL

>member
-79 VNNNKG
+79 GNNNEG
-85 ESSEIRK
+85 ESSELRK

-115 ADTPVNKSTFHE
+115 VDTSISESIIHE
-127 VTKNNEDMNN
+127 VTKNKEDANN
-137 AIRNNNQEK
+137 TIRNNNQDK
-146 DHVKPRVRREI
+146 AQVKPRVKRNTLI
-157 STNENFDDKKRES
+157 NEKFDDKKRES
-170 LITDFIENARDR
+170 IITDFIENARDR
-182 VEHGS
+182 VEHGN

-202 DELKEDLIESIPKMS
+202 NELKEDLIESIPKMP
-217 ERNEKDFACKIID
+217 ERNEKDFASKIID
-230 EISREEEYTLGNNL
+230 EISREEEDTLGNNL

-263 IDKNLETVEDSEKIK
+263 IDKNIETVEDSEKIK
-278 RKKELKKQYEIGL
+278 RKKELKKQYEFGL
-291 NKIKDQNFPAK
+291 NKIKDQSFPAK

-307 LLDDYVINLNKAA
+307 LLDDYIINLNKAA
-320 SGEKIE
+320 SGEKVE
-326 ELDKNIPKLNNKN
+326 EHDKNIPKINN

-344 VKVVDENEKPVTDY
+344 VKVLDENNIPVTEY
-358 TVELKNTVSQKI
+358 TVELKNTVNQKI
-370 ENKKTD
+370 EKKKTD
-376 SKGEVIF
+376 SMGEVVF

-388 KVEYNVIVRGK
+388 KVEYNIIVRGK
-399 KSVDGT
+399 SSIDGT

-418 RSDLISSSKRDEFP
+418 RSDLITSSKQDEFP

-469 EVQEI
+469 EAQEI

-489 LLNLFEK
+489 LLNLFEE
-496 LYEEL
+496 LYEEI

-508 KDLGEFREEVLDKIE
+508 KDLGEFREKVLDKIE
-523 NTLKN
+523 ITLKN

-540 ELIKKVGD
+540 ELIKQVGD

-560 SREKV
+560 SRDKV

-585 ENKKIDEL
+585 ENKIIDQLKI
-593 KNKYLNEL
+593 KYLSEL

-649 GKDHIK
+649 GKNHIK

-706 KIDFTNFDTTN
+706 EIDFTNFDTTN

-728 ALKRVDLSKFNTSNV
+728 ALKRVDLSRFNTSNV
-743 QDLSYMFHKMEKLEE
+743 HDLSYMFHKMEKLEE

-776 FDGAT
+776 FDGAI
-781 KIKGLKLLSFDTRNA
+781 KIKGLNLLSFDTRSA

-814 SLTTVAVGEKYS
+814 NLTTVAVGEKYNIS
-826 IPMEDFYTVTF
+826 MEDFYTVTF

-896 KKEKPNKGNN
+896 KKEKPNKDNN
-906 ANIPQRNQPE
+906 ANIPQRNQLEENKPTLQAVPEKEKQPEMEKQRETNTPSKGKETTPKTPEKTEEKNTDKAKELSKQNDNKVQSE
-916 ENKPTPQAVPGKEK
+916 ENKPTPQVVPGKEK
-930 QPEINRENPQVKP
+930 QPEM
-943 EKEKQSETK
+943 EKQRETN
-952 TPGKEKESTPKLPE
+952 TPGKEKESTPKTPE
-966 KMGEKNTDKSKESSK
+966 KTEEKNTDKAKELSK
-981 QNENNKVQIE
+981 QNDNKVQSE
-991 ENKPTPQAVPG
+991 ENKPTPQVVPG
-1002 KEKQPEINRENP
+1002 REKQPEINRQNP
-1014 QVKPE
+1014 QVKLE
-1019 MEKQSETKTPGK
+1019 ME
-1031 EKESTPKL
+1031 
-1039 PEKMGEK
+1039 
-1046 NTDKSKESDGQS
+1046 
-1058 DNNAQSKTNTFDKTK
+1058 
-1073 NGLDYDKQIKEVD
+1073 

-1091 SKIIENIKTQDNN
+1091 SKINDNIKTQNNN
-1104 KTMFKLKALSGDDK
+1104 KTVFKLKSLSGNDK
-1118 ITVEFDKVINANEI
+1118 ITVEFDKVINADEI

-1150 NVNYVRI
+1150 NVKYVRI

-1170 ITDNRTVRVALAGE
+1170 VTDNRTVRIALAE
-1184 NMKNIEVYHIKNNGE
+1184 KNMKNIEVYHIKNNGE

-1228 KGITDTIKDNNNNNS
+1228 KGTNDIINNNNLLS
-1243 SNQREIQ
+1243 QRENQ
-1250 EQKMS
+1250 EQEMP
-1255 KDNIIQ
+1255 KDNSIQ
-1261 KNLHSKGEIRRVNH
+1261 KTPHSKGEIRRVNH
-1275 NIEKLPNTGKEE
+1275 NTEKLPNTGKEE

>member
-79 VNNNKG
+79 GNNNEG
-85 ESSEIRK
+85 ESSELRK

-115 ADTPVNKSTFHE
+115 VDTSISESIIHE
-127 VTKNNEDMNN
+127 VTKNKEDANN
-137 AIRNNNQEK
+137 TIRNNNQDK
-146 DHVKPRVRREI
+146 AQVKPRVKRNTLI
-157 STNENFDDKKRES
+157 NEKFDDKKRES
-170 LITDFIENARDR
+170 IITDFIENARDR
-182 VEHGS
+182 VEHGN

-202 DELKEDLIESIPKMS
+202 NELKEDLIESIPKMP
-217 ERNEKDFACKIID
+217 ERNEKDFASKIID
-230 EISREEEYTLGNNL
+230 EISREEEDTLGNNL

-263 IDKNLETVEDSEKIK
+263 IDKNIETVEDSEKIK
-278 RKKELKKQYEIGL
+278 RKKELKKQYEFGL
-291 NKIKDQNFPAK
+291 NKIKDQSFPAK

-307 LLDDYVINLNKAA
+307 LLDDYIINLNKAA
-320 SGEKIE
+320 SGEKVE
-326 ELDKNIPKLNNKN
+326 EHDKNIPKINN

-344 VKVVDENEKPVTDY
+344 VKVLDENNIPVTEY
-358 TVELKNTVSQKI
+358 TVELKNTVNQKI
-370 ENKKTD
+370 EKKKTD
-376 SKGEVIF
+376 SMGEVVF

-388 KVEYNVIVRGK
+388 KVEYNIIVRGK
-399 KSVDGT
+399 SSIDGT

-418 RSDLISSSKRDEFP
+418 RSDLITSSKQDEFP

-469 EVQEI
+469 EAQEI

-489 LLNLFEK
+489 LLNLFEE
-496 LYEEL
+496 LYEEI

-508 KDLGEFREEVLDKIE
+508 KDLGEFREKVLDKIE
-523 NTLKN
+523 ITLKN

-540 ELIKKVGD
+540 ELIKQVGD

-560 SREKV
+560 SRDKV

-585 ENKKIDEL
+585 ENKIIDQLKI
-593 KNKYLNEL
+593 KYLSEL

-649 GKDHIK
+649 GKNHIK

-706 KIDFTNFDTTN
+706 EIDFTNFDTTN

-728 ALKRVDLSKFNTSNV
+728 ALKRVDLSRFNTSNV
-743 QDLSYMFHKMEKLEE
+743 HDLSYMFHKMEKLEE

-776 FDGAT
+776 FDGAI
-781 KIKGLKLLSFDTRNA
+781 KIKGLNLLSFDTRSA

-814 SLTTVAVGEKYS
+814 NLTTVAVGEKYNIS
-826 IPMEDFYTVTF
+826 MEDFYTVTF

-896 KKEKPNKGNN
+896 KKEKPNKDNN
-906 ANIPQRNQPE
+906 ANIPQRNQLEENKPTLQAVPEKEKQPEMEKQRETNTPSKGKETTPKTPEKTEEKNTDKAKELSKQNDNKVQSE
-916 ENKPTPQAVPGKEK
+916 ENKPTPQVVPGKEK
-930 QPEINRENPQVKP
+930 QPEM
-943 EKEKQSETK
+943 EKQRETN
-952 TPGKEKESTPKLPE
+952 TPGKEKESTPKIPE
-966 KMGEKNTDKSKESSK
+966 KTEEKNTDKAKELSK
-981 QNENNKVQIE
+981 QNDNKVQSE
-991 ENKPTPQAVPG
+991 ENKPTPQVVPG
-1002 KEKQPEINRENP
+1002 REKQPEINRQNP
-1014 QVKPE
+1014 QVKLE
-1019 MEKQSETKTPGK
+1019 ME
-1031 EKESTPKL
+1031 
-1039 PEKMGEK
+1039 
-1046 NTDKSKESDGQS
+1046 
-1058 DNNAQSKTNTFDKTK
+1058 
-1073 NGLDYDKQIKEVD
+1073 

-1091 SKIIENIKTQDNN
+1091 SKINDNIKTQNNN
-1104 KTMFKLKALSGDDK
+1104 KTVFKLKSLSGNDK
-1118 ITVEFDKVINANEI
+1118 ITVEFDKVINADEI

-1150 NVNYVRI
+1150 NVKYVRI

-1170 ITDNRTVRVALAGE
+1170 VTDNRTVRIALAE
-1184 NMKNIEVYHIKNNGE
+1184 KNMKNIEVYHIKNNGE

-1228 KGITDTIKDNNNNNS
+1228 KGTNDIINNNNLLS
-1243 SNQREIQ
+1243 QRENQ
-1250 EQKMS
+1250 EQEMP
-1255 KDNIIQ
+1255 KDNSIQ
-1261 KNLHSKGEIRRVNH
+1261 KTPHSKGEIRRVNH
-1275 NIEKLPNTGKEE
+1275 NTEKLPNTGKEE